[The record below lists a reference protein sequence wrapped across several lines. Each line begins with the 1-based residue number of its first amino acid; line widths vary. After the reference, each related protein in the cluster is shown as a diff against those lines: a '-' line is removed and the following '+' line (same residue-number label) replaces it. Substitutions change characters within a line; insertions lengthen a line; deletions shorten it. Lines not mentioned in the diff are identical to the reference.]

1 MENFKLE
8 LKVSLEPDV
17 AIAIRKYLGTV
28 PSDQVGLINIVGL
41 ENAIQDAANS
51 QIKMIEEERK
61 IMEEESNKEGNKN
74 AKI

>member
-28 PSDQVGLINIVGL
+28 ASDQVGLQNIVGL
-41 ENAIQDAANS
+41 ENAIQDAANA
-51 QIKMIEEERK
+51 QIKMMQEEQERMK
-61 IMEEESNKEGNKN
+61 ADKGEGD
-74 AKI
+74 AKV